1 MFWLGSI
8 LSFSNVV
15 GSYKETWDYCVI
27 YRWPQKSD
35 INKLSLNSKDSNS
48 LTAQLYSTIE
58 SDTFLIRNCKD
69 YCRAIKIE
77 IKRSRMPFNSSLN
90 FSTSSPRN
98 RRYASDF
105 LFSQKGWMM
114 NNLRKLSKIRL
125 QNLLYIFPKVLTRR
139 TCLIIESFFTW
150 WSFPLFSSP

>member
-1 MFWLGSI
+1 MCDLQVTSV
-8 LSFSNVV
+8 LR
-15 GSYKETWDYCVI
+15 SYVTLLCTF
-27 YRWPQKSD
+27 KSD

-48 LTAQLYSTIE
+48 LIVQLYSTIE

-90 FSTSSPRN
+90 FSFSPPRN

-105 LFSQKGWMM
+105 LFSQKGWTM

>member
-1 MFWLGSI
+1 MLR
-8 LSFSNVV
+8 
-15 GSYKETWDYCVI
+15 SYVTLLCTF
-27 YRWPQKSD
+27 KSD

-48 LTAQLYSTIE
+48 LIVQLYSTIE

-90 FSTSSPRN
+90 FSFSPPRN

-105 LFSQKGWMM
+105 LFSQKG
-114 NNLRKLSKIRL
+114 
-125 QNLLYIFPKVLTRR
+125 
-139 TCLIIESFFTW
+139 
-150 WSFPLFSSP
+150 